1 MITELTEEQIIFLKE
16 DSIDFVEDVN
26 EIHEE
31 ILNQKKYSF
40 LASSISD
47 YAKENIQLSMIFY
60 RVDKNIEQM
69 FHYVKNAEDAVSR
82 MVNLQ
87 LELKD
92 LKSGSI
98 GSEPNCISI
107 EFLESLSFVAIL
119 NKNFVA
125 LGNVNNIYNS
135 DVTTDAGLFH
145 FSQQYTPLIL
155 LGALDQKGDFDIAYH
170 TFKALKKSYFEEGL
184 SLYIDMLAAIVSR
197 DQSLFNDLH
206 LQAEAAMQ
214 SHATDKKWGD
224 DIMTGGHEYNTIA
237 YDYRGTAL
245 CCLAKMRGMEVNHF
259 SCFYPKE
266 IIEANHI

>member
-1 MITELTEEQIIFLKE
+1 MITELTEEQVIFLKE

-26 EIHEE
+26 EIHGK

-47 YAKENIQLSMIFY
+47 YAKENIQLSMICY
-60 RVDKNIEQM
+60 RVDNNVEEVI
-69 FHYVKNAEDAVSR
+69 HYVKNAKDAVSR

-87 LELKD
+87 LELKG
-92 LKSGSI
+92 LKSGSV

-119 NKNFVA
+119 NKSFDA
-125 LGNVNNIYNS
+125 LENVNNIYNS
-135 DVTTDAGLFH
+135 NVTTDVGLFH
-145 FSQQYTPLIL
+145 FAQQYTPLLL
-155 LGALDQKGDFDIAYH
+155 LGALDKKEEFESAYH

-184 SLYIDMLAAIVSR
+184 SLYIEMLAAIVSR
-197 DQSLFNDLH
+197 DQTLFDDLH
-206 LQAEAAMQ
+206 LQAEAAMK

-224 DIMTGGHEYNTIA
+224 DIMTGGHEYNAIA

-245 CCLAKMRGMEVNHF
+245 CCLAKMRGMLVNHF

-266 IIEANHI
+266 IIEA